1 MTVVDI
7 IIIVL
12 LILSLFKGLKDGL
25 VRQVGGI
32 AGILIGIFLAGR
44 FSALVST
51 WLHQL
56 INASENVVKAISFAL
71 IIIAVCLCVTLI
83 GKIIEKIFTLA
94 TLGWVNRLLGA
105 ILSVGGTVLLL
116 GAILSMIEYV
126 NQTWFTLIPEQ
137 TMNESQ
143 IIEII
148 KDISETV
155 FPYLKK
161 LFHA

>member
-1 MTVVDI
+1 
-7 IIIVL
+7 
-12 LILSLFKGLKDGL
+12 
-25 VRQVGGI
+25 
-32 AGILIGIFLAGR
+32 
-44 FSALVST
+44 
-51 WLHQL
+51 L

-143 IIEII
+143 IIGII